1 MDVIVIC
8 HPSPAIRSNLRAQVE
23 AVAGGKRVTTSTSVN
38 DLLVRVSGERPSMIF
53 LPIESAAEIAPQL
66 PQGAIVAITLPGPRR
81 NELDA
86 IRVAAAAG
94 VRGFLRT
101 DATTPQVAALLK
113 EGNASAPV
121 AQNGLGTRL
130 LTKREIEVLSGMA
143 RGRSN
148 AEIGRELFLSEDT
161 IKTHARRLFR
171 KLGAH
176 DRAQAVAVGFRMGV
190 LQ

>member
-1 MDVIVIC
+1 MIVIC
-8 HPSPAIRSNLRAQVE
+8 HPSPAIRSSLRSQIE
-23 AVAGGKRVTTSTSVN
+23 SVAAGEKVTTSTSVAE
-38 DLLVRVSGERPSMIF
+38 LLVRVSGERPSLIF
-53 LPIESAAEIAPQL
+53 LPLESAAELAPRL
-66 PQGAIVAITLPGPRR
+66 PQGAIVAITLPSPRR

-86 IRVAAAAG
+86 VRIAAAAG

-101 DATTPQVAALLK
+101 DASTSQIAALVR
-113 EGNASAPV
+113 EGSATAPT
-121 AQNGLGTRL
+121 ARPDLTSRL
-130 LTKREIEVLSGMA
+130 LTKREIEVLAGMS

-176 DRAQAVAVGFRMGV
+176 DRAQAVAIGFRQG
-190 LQ
+190 LIQ